1 VGRPCDVAARLHVE
15 VRHVDDVG
23 QPPEGD
29 VGLVRD
35 LCGRVLGGCVAGLSR
50 ADEQDAAGGGREQ
63 AERLPGGVVMLPAS
77 PPHYASWR
85 AMVLPIKQGE
95 NGWRPFA
102 VQVAVGATPDGNWG
116 PATEKA
122 VRRWQKDH
130 KLHSDGVV
138 GPVTQQTILELNGL
152 RADQAHGLPEGLGY
166 GFAVSEGANML
177 AATNWSVPGGVDCG
191 PAQWRVYGPPY
202 ELTSLRFAFNA
213 RTALDGAVGRLRST
227 RDSFRRRN
235 SKLGIHALQVAV
247 LNHNWPA
254 GADSIVRHYPGGG
267 DWWRYVPNPDA
278 PASWVQAIPVP
289 AGRRSTRRG

>member
-1 VGRPCDVAARLHVE
+1 
-15 VRHVDDVG
+15 
-23 QPPEGD
+23 
-29 VGLVRD
+29 
-35 LCGRVLGGCVAGLSR
+35 
-50 ADEQDAAGGGREQ
+50 
-63 AERLPGGVVMLPAS
+63 MLPAS

-138 GPVTQQTILELNGL
+138 GPVTQQTILELDGL

-278 PASWVQAIPVP
+278 PASWVTGHTRASWAKEYP
-289 AGRRSTRRG
+289 ARVMRFVAGP